1 MTMLLAI
8 LLVFSLSWSQQLPV
22 GMTSVTSEPTIEPWI
37 PSEPTTE
44 VPSTVDP
51 TMEIPSTVEPTTEV
65 SVTSEPT
72 TEAPTPILSCPNDS
86 PLTESPIDSVVSIP
100 CDRDQFGDK
109 TYTCILVNSHPEWT
123 LTEST
128 CRSSRPSVGTV
139 DISFRIRFVGLVLS
153 PYRVISSIIRFLLTR
168 HLGIDAQYV
177 TVSRWTD
184 STRRLEDAME
194 FDVRITSNADDT
206 DLLQRVFSLDP
217 DLLVRTGKT
226 EEPDVFTSTTAS
238 FTLPPSIVSSK
249 YSCGDDFMLVIFNK
263 AEDGVKC
270 QVRVSDAAERAD
282 GLVLISNI
290 TSAANYCLNPG
301 YYYVGCDGATR
312 VSWTVIPKSI
322 TSAGDLKPN
331 TLDLTASPHGAM
343 FTLERKGEHTSV
355 PGSSKGEFDKSSR
368 LQWEGGI
375 SEGSDG

>member
-1 MTMLLAI
+1 MYLYRLLIFQMTMLLAI

-72 TEAPTPILSCPNDS
+72 TEAPTLILFCPHDS
-86 PLTESPIDSVVSIP
+86 PLPESPIDSVVSIP

-109 TYTCILVNSHPEWT
+109 TYMCILVNSHPEWT

-128 CRSSRPSVGTV
+128 CRSPRPSVGTV

-153 PYRVISSIIRFLLTR
+153 PYRGISSIIRFLLSR

-184 STRRLEDAME
+184 STRVLVQLPRYNIGSAH
-194 FDVRITSNADDT
+194 FI
-206 DLLQRVFSLDP
+206 LLTTTPTLHPSYLDP
-217 DLLVRTGKT
+217 QLMPETRDSYSLAQIPVCTTLWY
-226 EEPDVFTSTTAS
+226 EPVHT
-238 FTLPPSIVSSK
+238 
-249 YSCGDDFMLVIFNK
+249 
-263 AEDGVKC
+263 
-270 QVRVSDAAERAD
+270 
-282 GLVLISNI
+282 
-290 TSAANYCLNPG
+290 
-301 YYYVGCDGATR
+301 
-312 VSWTVIPKSI
+312 IPR
-322 TSAGDLKPN
+322 
-331 TLDLTASPHGAM
+331 
-343 FTLERKGEHTSV
+343 FSV
-355 PGSSKGEFDKSSR
+355 YLFVPCCCTN
-368 LQWEGGI
+368 
-375 SEGSDG
+375 